1 MNAIT
6 KTGKTLLNALAFAN
20 VDNLSEFR
28 TLLNQVDAPA
38 NPDHS
43 PTQQGATSASSSRS
57 TVAPV
62 IQPIQGAL

>member
-28 TLLNQVDAPA
+28 ALLNQVGAPA
-38 NPDHS
+38 SLDHA
-43 PTQQGATSASSSRS
+43 PTQQGAMSSSS
-57 TVAPV
+57 SHSPVAPV